1 MHPRIPRAAAS
12 VLAATVGVLALGGAV
27 GLWPVGAAPDAPETT
42 TATAAPG
49 AQQPLLRPVLGVVER
64 VTAGDLPGPTDQ
76 PAEPAESAESAESAE
91 KTPQS
96 TPAASGTATAPAR
109 DEIDLPARSGSGR
122 RVVFDISDQ
131 RVWLVEGSGAVVR
144 TYPVSGSKHDNLA
157 AGSYR
162 VYSRSRHATSFTNV
176 ETMEFM
182 VRFARGDNAAIGFHD
197 IPVDPTGRRVQKT
210 TQIGEAL
217 SAGCIRQRTP
227 DAKALW
233 RFAPVDTRV
242 VVLD

>member
-27 GLWPVGAAPDAPETT
+27 GLWPVGAAPGAPET
-42 TATAAPG
+42 ATMTSAAPG
-49 AQQPLLRPVLGVVER
+49 AQQPLLRPVLSVVER

-76 PAEPAESAESAESAE
+76 PAEPAEPAEE
-91 KTPQS
+91 TPPTQS
-96 TPAASGTATAPAR
+96 TPAASGTATAPAH

-210 TQIGEAL
+210 TQIGETL

-242 VVLD
+242 IVLD